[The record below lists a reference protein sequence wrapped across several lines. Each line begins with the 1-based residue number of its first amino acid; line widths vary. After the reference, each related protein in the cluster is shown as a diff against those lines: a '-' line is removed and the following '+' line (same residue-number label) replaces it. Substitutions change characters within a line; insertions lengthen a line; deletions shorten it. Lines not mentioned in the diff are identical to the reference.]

1 MDAKSGNAQK
11 TQNKVKGQ
19 LSANSCTYGT
29 TQRYWG
35 EELAKLGFGL
45 NQIRTLVS
53 MATDSSFIFDRFF
66 FMLAANEYNHKISN
80 WFEIWHDTT
89 RN

>member
-1 MDAKSGNAQK
+1 MNTAETSWPINIKFH
-11 TQNKVKGQ
+11 
-19 LSANSCTYGT
+19 LEH
-29 TQRYWG
+29 YWG